1 MLSAGRFYNLLVV
14 TLFTTDRTEGSVYD
28 VMRLIR
34 INNPKNDILG
44 HLKINSLRSKFDGI
58 MDIAATNLIFFL
70 VSESKIDDCF
80 AQFSHEG
87 YCKPYRKDMTI
98 WGGGLLRLVNEN
110 IP

>member
-44 HLKINSLRSKFDGI
+44 HLKINSLRSKFAGI
-58 MDIAATNLIFFL
+58 MDIAATNLIFF
-70 VSESKIDDCF
+70 
-80 AQFSHEG
+80 
-87 YCKPYRKDMTI
+87 
-98 WGGGLLRLVNEN
+98 
-110 IP
+110 